1 MKKWRIKNGKNVS
14 GSGLKSRWGIDS
26 SFQSNTVQKFYSNRL
41 YLIALCI
48 FSAISMSFV
57 QSAFAQPSDQ
67 KAWLQSSDLSL
78 AKNKKVVY
86 DFWREVLEGGHLEL
100 AEKYMKESYIQHNPN
115 VPTGRQGFIDFF
127 SKFRKPQPIVD
138 TIKGPL
144 IAILAEGDRVVLVF
158 KRELN
163 EPNDPTKKYLTHS
176 FEMLRIEDGK
186 VAEHWD
192 SATK

>member
-1 MKKWRIKNGKNVS
+1 VKKLFPALQRLRTVCVFI
-14 GSGLKSRWGIDS
+14 LI
-26 SFQSNTVQKFYSNRL
+26 SF
-41 YLIALCI
+41 
-48 FSAISMSFV
+48 SFL
-57 QSAFAQPSDQ
+57 QTGFAQSSDQ
-67 KAWLQSSDLSL
+67 KGWLKSDNSTL
-78 AKNKKVVY
+78 AKNKRIVY
-86 DFWREVLEGGHLEL
+86 DFWREVLEAGHLEL

-127 SKFRKPQPIVD
+127 SKIRKPQPIVD
-138 TIKGPL
+138 SIKGPL

-163 EPNDPTKKYLTHS
+163 EPNDTSKKYLTHS

>member
-1 MKKWRIKNGKNVS
+1 VKKLFPALQRLRTVCVFI
-14 GSGLKSRWGIDS
+14 LI
-26 SFQSNTVQKFYSNRL
+26 SF
-41 YLIALCI
+41 
-48 FSAISMSFV
+48 SFL
-57 QSAFAQPSDQ
+57 QTGFAQSSDQ
-67 KAWLQSSDLSL
+67 KGWLKSDNSTL
-78 AKNKKVVY
+78 AKNKRIVY
-86 DFWREVLEGGHLEL
+86 DFWREVLEAGHLEL

-127 SKFRKPQPIVD
+127 SKIRKPQPIVD
-138 TIKGPL
+138 SIKGPL

-163 EPNDPTKKYLTHS
+163 EPNDTSKKYLTHS
-176 FEMLRIEDGK
+176 FEMLRLEDGK

>member
-1 MKKWRIKNGKNVS
+1 MKKFLPGCR
-14 GSGLKSRWGIDS
+14 
-26 SFQSNTVQKFYSNRL
+26 SFFVILLT
-41 YLIALCI
+41 
-48 FSAISMSFV
+48 FSTILT
-57 QSAFAQPSDQ
+57 FAQSGYAQMSDQ
-67 KAWLQSSDLSL
+67 KSWLQSNDPAL
-78 AKNKKVVY
+78 AKNKRIVY

-127 SKFRKPQPIVD
+127 SKFRKPQPIAD
-138 TIKGPL
+138 SIKGPL
-144 IAILAEGDRVVLVF
+144 IAILAESDRVVLVF
-158 KRELN
+158 KREMN
-163 EPNDPTKKYLTHS
+163 EPNDPSKKYLTHS